1 MRLLLVEADDHVAAL
16 LPMVLARHGFD
27 VTRAHGGEEALR
39 ALAAD
44 AGGFDIV
51 LLDLDLPDQDG
62 HEVCGEIRRRSSIPV
77 IMVSARWDVR
87 SRIRGLYVGAD
98 DYVAKP
104 YHTGELLARIHAV
117 SRRSTRREAAGEGE
131 SELRLGQVHINLET
145 RRVSV
150 NGSTVHLTRK
160 EFELLALLARRP
172 GVVVTQETIRSEVW
186 GVTGPEQGGRTLW
199 VHVASLRSK
208 LRVPELIETVRG
220 VGYRLVVQDV

>member
-1 MRLLLVEADDHVAAL
+1 MRLLLVEADNHVAAL
-16 LPMVLARHGFD
+16 LPTVLARHGFD
-27 VTRAHGGEEALR
+27 VTRARGGEEALR

-51 LLDLDLPDQDG
+51 LLDVDLPDQDG
-62 HEVCGEIRRRSSIPV
+62 HEVCGEIRRRTSIPV

-87 SRIRGLYVGAD
+87 SRIRGLYLGAD
-98 DYVAKP
+98 DYIAKP

-117 SRRSTRREAAGEGE
+117 SRRSVRRDAAGEGE
-131 SELRLGQVHINLET
+131 TELRLGQVHIDLET
-145 RRVSV
+145 RQVGV

-186 GVTGPEQGGRTLW
+186 GVTSPGQGGRTLW

-208 LRVPELIETVRG
+208 LRVPDLIETVRG
-220 VGYRLVVQDV
+220 VGYRLVVRDA